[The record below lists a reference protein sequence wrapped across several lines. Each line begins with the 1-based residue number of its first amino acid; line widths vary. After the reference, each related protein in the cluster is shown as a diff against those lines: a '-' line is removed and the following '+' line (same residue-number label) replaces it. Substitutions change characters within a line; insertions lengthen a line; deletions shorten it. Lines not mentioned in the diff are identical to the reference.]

1 MSSKNQQ
8 IPLYAA
14 DGTPLGFRTPEAAR
28 RLIAGGYVKPSY
40 GRKGHLKAIWRC
52 QEDGGNPVQPSVR
65 AGTKYSFIENLEH
78 GRCWKLR
85 RLDRRDEEGVPVST
99 RGIFLQVVRE
109 CMAR

>member
-1 MSSKNQQ
+1 MSLRNQQ
-8 IPLYAA
+8 IPFYAA
-14 DGTPLGFRTPEAAR
+14 DGTSLGFRTFEAAK
-28 RLIAGGYVKPSY
+28 RLIAGGYVRPSY

-52 QEDGGNPVQPSVR
+52 QEDGGNPVQPSLR

-85 RLDRRDEEGVPVST
+85 RLDCRDEDGVPVST

>member
-1 MSSKNQQ
+1 VSSKNQQ
-8 IPLYAA
+8 IPFYAA

-85 RLDRRDEEGVPVST
+85 RLDRRDEDGVPVST
-99 RGIFLQVVRE
+99 RGIFLQVVLD